1 MEVHHPHHPTHKK
14 KWSEYIIEFVMLFA
28 AVTLG
33 FFAENVREHQII
45 EQKTHQNLRSVV
57 LDLKE
62 DSIFIQARIKEYEN
76 ASIYLDKLN
85 DLYLEYQNNT
95 LPKDEYLDKVLLI
108 SDSLIFGNS
117 FYINNSS
124 YKNTIASGSFS
135 NINSTELKRTI
146 SNYYEVL
153 GTKLNDN
160 NMILDDVAEYYMV
173 NTLPKPGGLVAP
185 IIGRMDKKKI
195 EIKDYLNDIYLN
207 FSELFKQNN
216 IISNFEVA
224 SFKINI
230 DEAMYIG
237 LIVTEL
243 YINSIKHAF
252 QNQEYKQIDFNFE
265 LENKQIIFN
274 YQDNGE
280 LITNKLS
287 PKPTLIH
294 QLCRQLEVDCSI
306 TSTKGFQFTFT
317 KSL

>member
-14 KWSEYIIEFVMLFA
+14 KWSEYIVEFVMLFA

-45 EQKTHQNLRSVV
+45 EHKTHQNLESVV

-62 DSIFIQARIKEYEN
+62 DSIFIQARIKEYKN

-95 LPKDEYLDKVLLI
+95 LPKNEYLDKVLLI
-108 SDSLIFGNS
+108 SDSLMFGNS

-185 IIGRMDKKKI
+185 IIGRIDRNKVEILKKYYKSNGLFENSI
-195 EIKDYLNDIYLN
+195 LSKDFIIYNQKAIDRVLLYIYLM
-207 FSELFKQNN
+207 ELFEEK
-216 IISNFEVA
+216 
-224 SFKINI
+224 
-230 DEAMYIG
+230 
-237 LIVTEL
+237 
-243 YINSIKHAF
+243 
-252 QNQEYKQIDFNFE
+252 
-265 LENKQIIFN
+265 NK
-274 YQDNGE
+274 E
-280 LITNKLS
+280 LIDLLKKDLNE
-287 PKPTLIH
+287 H
-294 QLCRQLEVDCSI
+294 
-306 TSTKGFQFTFT
+306 
-317 KSL
+317 

>member
-45 EQKTHQNLRSVV
+45 EHKTHQNLESVV

-62 DSIFIQARIKEYEN
+62 DSIFIQARIKEYKN

-85 DLYLEYQNNT
+85 NLYLEYQNNT
-95 LPKDEYLDKVLLI
+95 LSKNEYLDKVLLI

-160 NMILDDVAEYYMV
+160 NMILDDVAEYFMV

-185 IIGRMDKKKI
+185 IIGRIDRNKVEILKKYYKSNGLFENSI
-195 EIKDYLNDIYLN
+195 LSKDFIIYNQKAIDRVLLYLYLM
-207 FSELFKQNN
+207 ELFEEK
-216 IISNFEVA
+216 
-224 SFKINI
+224 
-230 DEAMYIG
+230 
-237 LIVTEL
+237 
-243 YINSIKHAF
+243 
-252 QNQEYKQIDFNFE
+252 
-265 LENKQIIFN
+265 NK
-274 YQDNGE
+274 E
-280 LITNKLS
+280 LIDLLNKDLNE
-287 PKPTLIH
+287 H
-294 QLCRQLEVDCSI
+294 
-306 TSTKGFQFTFT
+306 
-317 KSL
+317 

>member
-45 EQKTHQNLRSVV
+45 EHKTEQNLQSII
-57 LDLKE
+57 LDLKK
-62 DSIFIQARIKEYEN
+62 DSLLIQARIKEYEN
-76 ASIYLDKLN
+76 AAFYLEKLN

-95 LPKDEYLDKVLLI
+95 LSKNDYLDKVLLI

-135 NINSTELKRTI
+135 NIISTELKRTI

-160 NMILDDVAEYYMV
+160 NMILDDVAGYYMV

-195 EIKDYLNDIYLN
+195 EILKKFYKSNGLFENSILSKDFINYNQKAIDRVLLYLYLM
-207 FSELFKQNN
+207 ELFEEK
-216 IISNFEVA
+216 
-224 SFKINI
+224 
-230 DEAMYIG
+230 
-237 LIVTEL
+237 
-243 YINSIKHAF
+243 
-252 QNQEYKQIDFNFE
+252 
-265 LENKQIIFN
+265 NK
-274 YQDNGE
+274 E
-280 LITNKLS
+280 LIDLLNKDLNE
-287 PKPTLIH
+287 H
-294 QLCRQLEVDCSI
+294 
-306 TSTKGFQFTFT
+306 
-317 KSL
+317 

>member
-45 EQKTHQNLRSVV
+45 EHKTDQNLKSVV

-76 ASIYLDKLN
+76 ASIYLEKLN
-85 DLYLEYQNNT
+85 DLYLEYQNNI
-95 LPKDEYLDKVLLI
+95 LPKNEYLDKVLLI

-195 EIKDYLNDIYLN
+195 EILKKFYKSNG
-207 FSELFKQNN
+207 LF
-216 IISNFEVA
+216 E
-224 SFKINI
+224 
-230 DEAMYIG
+230 
-237 LIVTEL
+237 
-243 YINSIKHAF
+243 NSILSKDFIHY
-252 QNQEYKQIDFNFE
+252 NQKAIDRV
-265 LENKQIIFN
+265 L
-274 YQDNGE
+274 
-280 LITNKLS
+280 L
-287 PKPTLIH
+287 
-294 QLCRQLEVDCSI
+294 
-306 TSTKGFQFTFT
+306 
-317 KSL
+317 

>member
-160 NMILDDVAEYYMV
+160 NMILDDVAEYYTV
-173 NTLPKPGGLVAP
+173 NTLPKPGG
-185 IIGRMDKKKI
+185 IIADIFEKSDSTKVEILKQYYKDKGLFEKSILSKDFIIYNQKAIDRVKVYSYLLKFFEKK
-195 EIKDYLNDIYLN
+195 
-207 FSELFKQNN
+207 
-216 IISNFEVA
+216 
-224 SFKINI
+224 
-230 DEAMYIG
+230 
-237 LIVTEL
+237 
-243 YINSIKHAF
+243 
-252 QNQEYKQIDFNFE
+252 
-265 LENKQIIFN
+265 NK
-274 YQDNGE
+274 E
-280 LITNKLS
+280 LIDLLNTNLNE
-287 PKPTLIH
+287 H
-294 QLCRQLEVDCSI
+294 
-306 TSTKGFQFTFT
+306 
-317 KSL
+317 